1 MRDFIK
7 VMAQILGCAI
17 LGCAICAL
25 VVFTIAICETLLMM

>member
-1 MRDFIK
+1 MREI
-7 VMAQILGCAI
+7 IEIIGCAI